1 MLFELTLIVSGV
13 LYIMKKKYIIFLLGL
28 IVLSILTYS
37 IYYKIDKDNKHETAE
52 VVLNRLVVVS
62 NSEDIRMSYGQY
74 SRGEW
79 VQYLDMKVSPDYK
92 TVMPQTL
99 ETITYIFP
107 NSKVEK
113 IETSEATLLYRITL
127 EDGILFVNGS
137 DMTPDNL
144 RFIVHVAN

>member
-1 MLFELTLIVSGV
+1 
-13 LYIMKKKYIIFLLGL
+13 MKKQYIIFLLGL

-52 VVLNRLVVVS
+52 AVLNRIVVVS

-74 SRGEW
+74 SSGEW

-99 ETITYIFP
+99 ETISYIFP

-113 IETSEATLLYRITL
+113 IETSDATLLYRITL

-144 RFIVHVAN
+144 RFIVHVSN

>member
-1 MLFELTLIVSGV
+1 MVSGV
-13 LYIMKKKYIIFLLGL
+13 LYVMKKQYIFILLGL
-28 IVLSILTYS
+28 LILSALTYS

-52 VVLNRLVVVS
+52 AVLNRIVVVS

-79 VQYLDMKVSPDYK
+79 VQYLDMEVSPDYK

-137 DMTPDNL
+137 DMKPDQL
-144 RFIVHVAN
+144 RFIVHVSN

>member
-1 MLFELTLIVSGV
+1 
-13 LYIMKKKYIIFLLGL
+13 MKKQYIIFLLGL

-52 VVLNRLVVVS
+52 AVLNRLVVVS

-137 DMTPDNL
+137 DMKPDQL
-144 RFIVHVAN
+144 RFIVHVSN

>member
-1 MLFELTLIVSGV
+1 MSINMV
-13 LYIMKKKYIIFLLGL
+13 KYLKFLLGIL
-28 IVLSILTYS
+28 IFSLLIFSVI
-37 IYYKIDKDNKHETAE
+37 YKIDKDNKQETAE
-52 VVLNRLVVVS
+52 AVLNRLVVVS
-62 NSEDIRMSYGQY
+62 NSENIRMSYGQY

-79 VQYLDMKVSPDYK
+79 VQYLDMEVSPDYK

-99 ETITYIFP
+99 ETIAYIFP

-137 DMTPDNL
+137 DMEPNQL
-144 RFIVHVAN
+144 RFIVHVSN

>member
-1 MLFELTLIVSGV
+1 
-13 LYIMKKKYIIFLLGL
+13 MKKQYIIFLLGL

-52 VVLNRLVVVS
+52 AVLNRLVIVS

-74 SRGEW
+74 SNGEW

-99 ETITYIFP
+99 ETISYIFP

-113 IETSEATLLYRITL
+113 IETSDATLLYRITL

-137 DMTPDNL
+137 DMKPDQL
-144 RFIVHVAN
+144 RFIVHVSN

>member
-1 MLFELTLIVSGV
+1 
-13 LYIMKKKYIIFLLGL
+13 MKKQYIFILLGL
-28 IVLSILTYS
+28 LILSALTYS
-37 IYYKIDKDNKHETAE
+37 IYYKIDKGNKHETAE
-52 VVLNRLVVVS
+52 AVLNRILVVS
-62 NSEDIRMSYGQY
+62 NSEDIRMFYGQY

-79 VQYLDMKVSPDYK
+79 VQYLDMEVSPDYK

-137 DMTPDNL
+137 DMTPNNL
-144 RFIVHVAN
+144 RFIVHVSN

>member
-1 MLFELTLIVSGV
+1 
-13 LYIMKKKYIIFLLGL
+13 MKKQYIIFLLGL

-52 VVLNRLVVVS
+52 AVLNRLVVVS

-74 SRGEW
+74 SNGEW

-99 ETITYIFP
+99 ETISYIFP

-137 DMTPDNL
+137 DMKPDQL
-144 RFIVHVAN
+144 RFIVHVSN

>member
-1 MLFELTLIVSGV
+1 
-13 LYIMKKKYIIFLLGL
+13 MKKKYIIFLLGL

-52 VVLNRLVVVS
+52 AVLNRLVVVS

-74 SRGEW
+74 SNGEW

-99 ETITYIFP
+99 ETISYIFP

-113 IETSEATLLYRITL
+113 IETSDATLLYRITL

-137 DMTPDNL
+137 DMKPDQL
-144 RFIVHVAN
+144 RFIVHVSN

>member
-1 MLFELTLIVSGV
+1 MKKQYIFILLGV
-13 LYIMKKKYIIFLLGL
+13 L
-28 IVLSILTYS
+28 VLSALTYP

-52 VVLNRLVVVS
+52 AVLNRIVVVS

-74 SRGEW
+74 SSGEW
-79 VQYLDMKVSPDYK
+79 IQYLDMKISPDYK

-99 ETITYIFP
+99 ETITNIFP

-137 DMTPDNL
+137 DMTPNNL
-144 RFIVHVAN
+144 RFIVHVSN

>member
-1 MLFELTLIVSGV
+1 
-13 LYIMKKKYIIFLLGL
+13 MKKQYIIFLLGL

-52 VVLNRLVVVS
+52 AVLNRLVVVS

-74 SRGEW
+74 SNGEW

-99 ETITYIFP
+99 ETSSYIFP

-113 IETSEATLLYRITL
+113 IETSDATLLYRITL

-137 DMTPDNL
+137 DMKPDQL
-144 RFIVHVAN
+144 RFIVHVSN

>member
-1 MLFELTLIVSGV
+1 MVSGV
-13 LYIMKKKYIIFLLGL
+13 LYVMKKQYIFILLGL
-28 IVLSILTYS
+28 LVLSALTYS

-52 VVLNRLVVVS
+52 AVLNRIVVVS

-79 VQYLDMKVSPDYK
+79 IQYLDMKISPDYK

-137 DMTPDNL
+137 NMTPDNL
-144 RFIVHVAN
+144 RFIVHVSN

>member
-1 MLFELTLIVSGV
+1 MSVNMT
-13 LYIMKKKYIIFLLGL
+13 KYLKLLLGIL
-28 IVLSILTYS
+28 IFSLLIFSVI
-37 IYYKIDKDNKHETAE
+37 YKIDKDNKQETAE
-52 VVLNRLVVVS
+52 AVLNRLVVVS
-62 NSEDIRMSYGQY
+62 NSENIRMSYGQY

-79 VQYLDMKVSPDYK
+79 VQYLDMEVSPDYK

-99 ETITYIFP
+99 ETIAYIFP

-144 RFIVHVAN
+144 RFIVHVSN

>member
-1 MLFELTLIVSGV
+1 MEY
-13 LYIMKKKYIIFLLGL
+13 YIMKKKYIIFLLGL

-52 VVLNRLVVVS
+52 AVLNRLVVVS

-74 SRGEW
+74 SNGEW

-99 ETITYIFP
+99 ETISYIFP

-113 IETSEATLLYRITL
+113 IETSDATLLYRITL

-137 DMTPDNL
+137 DMKPDQL
-144 RFIVHVAN
+144 RFIVHVSN

>member
-1 MLFELTLIVSGV
+1 MVSGV
-13 LYIMKKKYIIFLLGL
+13 LYVMKKQYIFILLGL
-28 IVLSILTYS
+28 LILSALTYS

-52 VVLNRLVVVS
+52 AVLNRIVVVS
-62 NSEDIRMSYGQY
+62 NSEDIRMFYGQY

-79 VQYLDMKVSPDYK
+79 VQYLDMEVSPDYK

-137 DMTPDNL
+137 DMTPNNL
-144 RFIVHVAN
+144 RFIVHVSN

>member
-1 MLFELTLIVSGV
+1 
-13 LYIMKKKYIIFLLGL
+13 MKKQYIIFLLGL

-52 VVLNRLVVVS
+52 AVLNRLVVVS

-74 SRGEW
+74 SSGEW
-79 VQYLDMKVSPDYK
+79 IQYLDMKISPDYK

-99 ETITYIFP
+99 ETITNIFP

-113 IETSEATLLYRITL
+113 IETSDATLLYRITL

-137 DMTPDNL
+137 DMNPDQL
-144 RFIVHVAN
+144 RFIVHVSN

>member
-1 MLFELTLIVSGV
+1 MVSGV
-13 LYIMKKKYIIFLLGL
+13 LYVMKKQYIFILLGVL
-28 IVLSILTYS
+28 VLSALTYP

-52 VVLNRLVVVS
+52 AVLNRIVVVS

-79 VQYLDMKVSPDYK
+79 VQYLDMEVSPDYK

-137 DMTPDNL
+137 DMTPNNL
-144 RFIVHVAN
+144 RFIVHVSN

>member
-13 LYIMKKKYIIFLLGL
+13 LYIMKKQYIIFLLGL

-52 VVLNRLVVVS
+52 AVLNRIVVVS

-79 VQYLDMKVSPDYK
+79 VQYLDMEVSPNYK

-137 DMTPDNL
+137 DMTPNNL
-144 RFIVHVAN
+144 RFIVHVSN

>member
-1 MLFELTLIVSGV
+1 MKKQYIFILLGV
-13 LYIMKKKYIIFLLGL
+13 L
-28 IVLSILTYS
+28 VLSALTYP

-52 VVLNRLVVVS
+52 AVLNRLVVVS

-79 VQYLDMKVSPDYK
+79 VQYLDMEVSPDYK

-137 DMTPDNL
+137 DMTPNNL
-144 RFIVHVAN
+144 RFIVHVSN

>member
-1 MLFELTLIVSGV
+1 
-13 LYIMKKKYIIFLLGL
+13 MKKKYIIFLLGL

-52 VVLNRLVVVS
+52 AVLNRLVVVS

-74 SRGEW
+74 SNGEW

-99 ETITYIFP
+99 ETISYIFP

-137 DMTPDNL
+137 DMKPDQL
-144 RFIVHVAN
+144 RFIVHVSN

>member
-52 VVLNRLVVVS
+52 AVLNRLFVVS

-74 SRGEW
+74 SNGEW

-99 ETITYIFP
+99 ETISYIFP

-113 IETSEATLLYRITL
+113 IETSDATLLYRITL

-137 DMTPDNL
+137 DMKPDQL
-144 RFIVHVAN
+144 RFIVHVSN

>member
-1 MLFELTLIVSGV
+1 MVSGV
-13 LYIMKKKYIIFLLGL
+13 LYVMKKQYIFILLGL
-28 IVLSILTYS
+28 FVLSTLTYS

-52 VVLNRLVVVS
+52 AVLNRLVVVS

-74 SRGEW
+74 SNGEW

-99 ETITYIFP
+99 ETISYIFP

-113 IETSEATLLYRITL
+113 IETSDATLLYRITL

-137 DMTPDNL
+137 DMKPDQL
-144 RFIVHVAN
+144 RFIVHVSN

>member
-52 VVLNRLVVVS
+52 AVLNRLVVVS

-74 SRGEW
+74 SNGEW

>member
-1 MLFELTLIVSGV
+1 
-13 LYIMKKKYIIFLLGL
+13 MKKQYIIFLLGL

-52 VVLNRLVVVS
+52 AVLNRLVVVS

-74 SRGEW
+74 SNGEW

-99 ETITYIFP
+99 ETISYIFP

-113 IETSEATLLYRITL
+113 IETSDATLLYRITL

-137 DMTPDNL
+137 DMNPDQL
-144 RFIVHVAN
+144 RFIVHVSN

>member
-1 MLFELTLIVSGV
+1 MVNGV
-13 LYIMKKKYIIFLLGL
+13 LYVMKKQYIFILLGL
-28 IVLSILTYS
+28 LVLSTLTYS

-52 VVLNRLVVVS
+52 AVLNRIVVVS

-79 VQYLDMKVSPDYK
+79 VQYLDMEVSPDYK

-137 DMTPDNL
+137 DMTPNNL
-144 RFIVHVAN
+144 RFIVHVSN

>member
-1 MLFELTLIVSGV
+1 MLFKLTLIDSGV
-13 LYIMKKKYIIFLLGL
+13 LYIMKKQYIIFLLGL

-52 VVLNRLVVVS
+52 AVLNRLVVVS

-74 SRGEW
+74 SNGEW

-99 ETITYIFP
+99 ETISYIFP
-107 NSKVEK
+107 NSKIEK
-113 IETSEATLLYRITL
+113 IETSDATLLYRITL

-137 DMTPDNL
+137 DMKPDQL
-144 RFIVHVAN
+144 RFIVHVSN

>member
-52 VVLNRLVVVS
+52 AVLNRIVVVS

-74 SRGEW
+74 SSGEW

>member
-1 MLFELTLIVSGV
+1 MSINMV
-13 LYIMKKKYIIFLLGL
+13 KYLKFLLGIL
-28 IVLSILTYS
+28 IFSLLFFSVI
-37 IYYKIDKDNKHETAE
+37 YKIDKDNKQETAE
-52 VVLNRLVVVS
+52 AVLNRLVVVS
-62 NSEDIRMSYGQY
+62 NSENIRMSYGQY

-79 VQYLDMKVSPDYK
+79 VQYLDMEVSPDYK

-99 ETITYIFP
+99 ETIAYIFP

-137 DMTPDNL
+137 DMKPNQL
-144 RFIVHVAN
+144 RFIIHVSN

>member
-1 MLFELTLIVSGV
+1 MV
-13 LYIMKKKYIIFLLGL
+13 KYLKFLLGIL
-28 IVLSILTYS
+28 IFSLLIFSVI
-37 IYYKIDKDNKHETAE
+37 YKIDKDNKQETAE
-52 VVLNRLVVVS
+52 AVLNRLVVVS
-62 NSEDIRMSYGQY
+62 NSENIRMSYGQY

-79 VQYLDMKVSPDYK
+79 VQYLDMEVSPDYK

-99 ETITYIFP
+99 ETIVYIFP

-137 DMTPDNL
+137 DMKPNQL
-144 RFIVHVAN
+144 RFIVHVSN

>member
-1 MLFELTLIVSGV
+1 MSINMVKHL
-13 LYIMKKKYIIFLLGL
+13 KFLLGIL
-28 IVLSILTYS
+28 IFSLLIFSVI
-37 IYYKIDKDNKHETAE
+37 YKIDKDNKQETAE
-52 VVLNRLVVVS
+52 AVLNRLVVVS
-62 NSEDIRMSYGQY
+62 NSENIRMSYGQY
-74 SRGEW
+74 SSGEW
-79 VQYLDMKVSPDYK
+79 VQYLDMEVSPDYK

-137 DMTPDNL
+137 DMKPNQL
-144 RFIVHVAN
+144 RFIVHVSN

>member
-1 MLFELTLIVSGV
+1 
-13 LYIMKKKYIIFLLGL
+13 MKKKYIIFLLGL

-52 VVLNRLVVVS
+52 AVLNRLVVVS

-74 SRGEW
+74 SSGEW

-99 ETITYIFP
+99 ETISYIFP

-113 IETSEATLLYRITL
+113 IETSDATLLYRITL

-137 DMTPDNL
+137 DMKPDQL
-144 RFIVHVAN
+144 RFIVHVSN

>member
-1 MLFELTLIVSGV
+1 
-13 LYIMKKKYIIFLLGL
+13 MKKQYIIFLLGL

-52 VVLNRLVVVS
+52 AVLNRLVVVS

-74 SRGEW
+74 SNGEW

-99 ETITYIFP
+99 ETISYIFP

-113 IETSEATLLYRITL
+113 IETSDATLLYRITL

>member
-74 SRGEW
+74 SNGEW

-99 ETITYIFP
+99 ETISYIFP

>member
-1 MLFELTLIVSGV
+1 MVNGV
-13 LYIMKKKYIIFLLGL
+13 LYVMKKQYIFILLGL
-28 IVLSILTYS
+28 LVLSALTYS

-52 VVLNRLVVVS
+52 AVLNRIVVVS

-79 VQYLDMKVSPDYK
+79 VQYLDMEVSPDYK

-137 DMTPDNL
+137 DMTPNNL
-144 RFIVHVAN
+144 RFIVHVSN

>member
-1 MLFELTLIVSGV
+1 MVSGV
-13 LYIMKKKYIIFLLGL
+13 LYVMKKQYIFILLGL
-28 IVLSILTYS
+28 LILSALTYS

-52 VVLNRLVVVS
+52 AVLNRLVVVS

-79 VQYLDMKVSPDYK
+79 VQYLDMEVSPDYK

-137 DMTPDNL
+137 DMKPNQL
-144 RFIVHVAN
+144 RFIVHVSN

>member
-1 MLFELTLIVSGV
+1 
-13 LYIMKKKYIIFLLGL
+13 MKKQYIIFLLGL

-52 VVLNRLVVVS
+52 AVLNRIVVVS

-74 SRGEW
+74 SSGEW

-113 IETSEATLLYRITL
+113 IETSDATLLYRITL

-137 DMTPDNL
+137 DMKPDQL
-144 RFIVHVAN
+144 RFIVHVSN

>member
-1 MLFELTLIVSGV
+1 MV
-13 LYIMKKKYIIFLLGL
+13 KYLKFLLGIL
-28 IVLSILTYS
+28 IFSLLIYS
-37 IYYKIDKDNKHETAE
+37 VIYNIDKDNKQETAE
-52 VVLNRLVVVS
+52 AVLNRLVVVS
-62 NSEDIRMSYGQY
+62 NSENIRMSYGQY
-74 SRGEW
+74 SRGDW
-79 VQYLDMKVSPDYK
+79 VQYLDMEVSPDYK

-99 ETITYIFP
+99 ETIAYIFP

>member
-1 MLFELTLIVSGV
+1 
-13 LYIMKKKYIIFLLGL
+13 MKKKYIIFLLGL

-52 VVLNRLVVVS
+52 AVLNRLVVVS

-74 SRGEW
+74 SNGEW

-99 ETITYIFP
+99 ETISYIFP

-137 DMTPDNL
+137 DMTPNNL

>member
-1 MLFELTLIVSGV
+1 MVSGV
-13 LYIMKKKYIIFLLGL
+13 LYVIKKQYIFILLGL
-28 IVLSILTYS
+28 LVLSALTYY
-37 IYYKIDKDNKHETAE
+37 IYYKIDKDNKHENAE
-52 VVLNRLVVVS
+52 AVLNRIVVVS

-79 VQYLDMKVSPDYK
+79 VQYLDMEVSPDYK

-144 RFIVHVAN
+144 RFIVHVSN